1 MCKYCEWAMRRLA
14 VEALCVTLA
23 GASEAGSVERRCSCG
38 VQLGMHVLGAAEH
51 AAQAWEVAVGTYQ
64 WDSGT

>member
-1 MCKYCEWAMRRLA
+1 MGRLA

-51 AAQAWEVAVGTYQ
+51 AAQAWEVAVALR
-64 WDSGT
+64 DSKPRLRERVT